1 MEVRRLS
8 QFIGAEVRGL
18 DVSSE
23 LDAESSRRI
32 HDAWF
37 EHLVLVF
44 RGQTLSDDQFVDFS
58 RQFGD
63 LELAPIGEAANPAS
77 DGIVPDLPTV
87 NVVSNVVEDGV
98 KIGVLGAGEA
108 ICIPTCRIFLN
119 RRRPVY
125 STLWRCCQ
133 KAATPAFSTCMRLT
147 ARSRQICEKRL
158 QASRRSTMR
167 ATTARVNC
175 GKDFSRSLT

>member
-18 DVSSE
+18 DVRSE

-44 RGQTLSDDQFVDFS
+44 RGQTLSDDQFVEFS

-63 LELAPIGEAANPAS
+63 LELAPIGEAANP
-77 DGIVPDLPTV
+77 
-87 NVVSNVVEDGV
+87 
-98 KIGVLGAGEA
+98 GE
-108 ICIPTCRIFLN
+108 
-119 RRRPVY
+119 RR
-125 STLWRCCQ
+125 
-133 KAATPAFSTCMRLT
+133 
-147 ARSRQICEKRL
+147 
-158 QASRRSTMR
+158 
-167 ATTARVNC
+167 NC
-175 GKDFSRSLT
+175 SRSADGERCLERR